1 MMHILNILNAI
12 KNESNRALYLK
23 TIIDESNL
31 LKENGYYSMKQ
42 QKIEG
47 LPLFETKLRKNTR
60 R

>member
-47 LPLFETKLRKNTR
+47 FPLFETKLRKNTWR
-60 R
+60 

>member
-47 LPLFETKLRKNTR
+47 FPLFETKLRKNT
-60 R
+60 